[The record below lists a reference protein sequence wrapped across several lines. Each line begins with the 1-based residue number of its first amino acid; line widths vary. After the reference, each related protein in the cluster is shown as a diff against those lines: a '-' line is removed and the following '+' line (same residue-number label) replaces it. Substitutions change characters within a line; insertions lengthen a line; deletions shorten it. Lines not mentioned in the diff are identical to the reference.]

1 MKQLSLLMF
10 ALLILGCGT
19 EKPAVNEPEPMVEE
33 PPPIGVA
40 DKPLPQPEMIAEGT
54 VKHGEV
60 NVNPKLLN
68 LSEFRFVFKE
78 PTYDHSVSLYDKTRG
93 KHLTWNSPHTH
104 RCQETKVVLIERMHS
119 RDLLEYNTDYEITI
133 YTRNFD
139 CDVVETVIQFR
150 TEPQRPTVE
159 EPEPMMQERL
169 PAVPSGEHFRFD
181 RNAPRLAGADVHDG
195 DADIDPGPLNANGI
209 RFEFDQNIRRYRI
222 DLLDRAGASLRW
234 LPRGPV
240 EGENIGNQIRIMR
253 AEGAPLLEFDT
264 EYKIDIFVQ
273 DRCCWTNDLWMTFR
287 TKPKP

>member
-1 MKQLSLLMF
+1 MKKLSLLMF
-10 ALLILGCGT
+10 AILILGCDT
-19 EKPAVNEPEPMVEE
+19 ETSVVEE
-33 PPPIGVA
+33 PVVEELPPIVVE
-40 DKPLPQPEMIAEGT
+40 DKPIPQPEMIAEGT

-60 NVNPKLLN
+60 NVDPQPLN
-68 LSEFRFVFKE
+68 LSGFRFVFKE
-78 PTYDHSVSLYDKTRG
+78 PTYDHSVSVYDKKRG

-119 RDLLEYNTDYEITI
+119 RNLLEYNTDYEITI
-133 YTRNFD
+133 YTTNFD

-150 TEPQRPTVE
+150 TKPQRPKVE

-181 RNAPRLAGADVHDG
+181 RNAPQLAGADVHDG
-195 DADIDPGPLNANGI
+195 DTDIDPEPLNANGI

-234 LPRGPV
+234 LPRGLV
-240 EGENIGNQIRIMR
+240 EGENIGKETQIMPA
-253 AEGAPLLEFDT
+253 AEAPLLKFDT

-273 DRCCWTNDLWMTFR
+273 DHCCWNSNLLLTFR